1 MRQRGKR
8 VSRSS
13 MNAGRLKA
21 GAVLLAI
28 GIIAGGCS
36 IMPAS
41 GPAGPDVRE
50 GQHNPESL
58 PFATVKITPP
68 VISVLAASAPELG
81 KAFRDTR
88 PPKAIVFGIGDV
100 VSVTIFEAAAGG
112 LFIPSEAGVR
122 PGNFVNLP
130 NQSVDNNGNISV
142 PYGGQVRAAGRTP
155 QQVQDEIV
163 NVLKNRA
170 IEPQAVVA
178 TVDQRTSLVSVLGDV
193 NTPSRFP
200 ANAAGEHI
208 LDTIT
213 RAGGPKS
220 QGYDTWVMLERNR
233 RREIV
238 PFGALVYEPR
248 LNDIWTH
255 PNDTIYLYRE
265 PQTFVAFGASGQQ
278 GEFNFGAWRISLAE
292 GLAKAGGLN
301 DNQAEPASVFLYRG
315 ETREVAKELGI
326 DCSPFQGPIIPVV
339 YVLNLRDPAGFFL
352 ATKLQMRNK
361 DVVFAS
367 NATVVDAAKAM
378 QFFRLVVATVNDPI
392 VTATNAYIL
401 KGTAA
406 GTTSGTT
413 VIQSTVPVSTTTP

>member
-1 MRQRGKR
+1 MGSASLQP
-8 VSRSS
+8 VSVCRL
-13 MNAGRLKA
+13 NAGIILT
-21 GAVLLAI
+21 AVAI
-28 GIIAGGCS
+28 MAAGCS

-41 GPAGPDVRE
+41 GPAGPDVRA
-50 GQHNPESL
+50 GQRDPESL
-58 PFATVKITPP
+58 PFATVKVAPH
-68 VISVLAASAPELG
+68 VVSVLAANAPELG
-81 KAFRDTR
+81 KAFRDSH
-88 PPKAIVFGIGDV
+88 PPRAIVFGVGDV

-130 NQSVDNNGNISV
+130 NQAVDNNGNVSV
-142 PYGGQVRAAGRTP
+142 PYGGQIRAAGRTP

-220 QGYDTWVMLERNR
+220 QGYDTWVMLERSG

-278 GEFNFGAWRISLAE
+278 GEFNFGAWRISVAE

-301 DNQAEPASVFLYRG
+301 DNQAEPANVFLYRG
-315 ETREVAKELGI
+315 ETRDVAKELGI
-326 DCSPFQGPIIPVV
+326 DCSSFQGPIIPVV
-339 YVLNLRDPAGFFL
+339 YAFN
-352 ATKLQMRNK
+352 
-361 DVVFAS
+361 
-367 NATVVDAAKAM
+367 
-378 QFFRLVVATVNDPI
+378 
-392 VTATNAYIL
+392 
-401 KGTAA
+401 
-406 GTTSGTT
+406 
-413 VIQSTVPVSTTTP
+413 